1 MIYQDSFGIF
11 SVEKRQN
18 AAYVNQS
25 ADFGVFGELNGFF
38 DVFRVISETY
48 RSVVSRFTVNIG

>member
-1 MIYQDSFGIF
+1 MFFQVSFGIF
-11 SVEKRQN
+11 SVEIRQN

-25 ADFGVFGELNGFF
+25 ADFCVSGELNGFF

-48 RSVVSRFTVNIG
+48 RSVVSRITVNIG